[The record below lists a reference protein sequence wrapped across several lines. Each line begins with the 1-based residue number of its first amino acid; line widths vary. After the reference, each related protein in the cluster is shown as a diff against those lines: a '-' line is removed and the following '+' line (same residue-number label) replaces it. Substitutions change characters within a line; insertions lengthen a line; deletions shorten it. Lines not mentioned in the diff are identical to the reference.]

1 MLISQRFVLIFLSKS
16 GANNIENLVAKSVAF
31 AYSFSKETFCC
42 MRKVD
47 SQRKRR
53 VERVK
58 KLVGVL
64 GLGLLLLLAAC
75 NGESNNA
82 DSEEKEGIVVATTG
96 QIADAVK
103 IIGGEHLQVTN
114 LMGPGVDP
122 HLYKATQ
129 SDVSKLD
136 KAEVIFYNGLHL
148 EGQMQDI
155 FNKMAEQKTVTA
167 VAEGIEVSKLLDDEE
182 DSTLHDPH
190 VWFDIELWKEVVE
203 TIGDTLVD
211 EYPEHKEDFE
221 ANKEAY
227 LVELDKLN
235 QYAKKRIEEIP
246 AEQRILVT
254 AHDAFNYFGKS
265 QGFEVTG
272 LQGLST
278 ESEYGV
284 KDVQNM
290 VSFLVQNNIKAIFV
304 ESSVS
309 DKALQAVIEGAKE
322 KGIDV
327 TIGGELFSDA
337 MGAEGTEEG
346 TYIGMYK
353 HNVDTIVNALR

>member
-1 MLISQRFVLIFLSKS
+1 M
-16 GANNIENLVAKSVAF
+16 
-31 AYSFSKETFCC
+31 
-42 MRKVD
+42 
-47 SQRKRR
+47 
-53 VERVK
+53 K
-58 KLVGVL
+58 KLVGIL
-64 GLGLLLLLAAC
+64 GLSFVLAAC
-75 NGESNNA
+75 SGESN
-82 DSEEKEGIVVATTG
+82 DTGSEEKEGIVVATTG

-129 SDVSKLD
+129 SDVKKLD
-136 KAEVIFYNGLHL
+136 EAEVIFYNGLHL
-148 EGQMQDI
+148 EGQMEDI
-155 FNKMAEQKTVTA
+155 FNQMAQNKTVLA
-167 VAEGIEVSKLLDDEE
+167 VAEGLDEGKLLADEE
-182 DSTLHDPH
+182 ESSLHDPH
-190 VWFDIELWKEVVE
+190 VWFDIDLWKEVVE
-203 TIGDTLVD
+203 TIGDTLVE

-221 ANKEAY
+221 ANEKA
-227 LVELDKLN
+227 LLAELDELN
-235 QYAKKRIEEIP
+235 QYAKERIEEVP
-246 AEQRILVT
+246 ASQRILVT
-254 AHDAFNYFGKS
+254 AHDAFNYFGNS

-290 VSFLVQNNIKAIFV
+290 VSFLVDNKIKAIFV

-322 KGIDV
+322 QGADV
-327 TIGGELFSDA
+327 IIGGELFSDA
-337 MGAEGTEEG
+337 MGADGTEEG

-353 HNVDTIVNALR
+353 HNVDTIVDALK

>member
-1 MLISQRFVLIFLSKS
+1 MKKLISVLVLSFV
-16 GANNIENLVAKSVAF
+16 
-31 AYSFSKETFCC
+31 
-42 MRKVD
+42 
-47 SQRKRR
+47 
-53 VERVK
+53 
-58 KLVGVL
+58 
-64 GLGLLLLLAAC
+64 LAAC
-75 NGESNNA
+75 G
-82 DSEEKEGIVVATTG
+82 DSVNEKGSGEKEGIVVATTG
-96 QIADAVK
+96 QIADAVR
-103 IIGGEHLQVTN
+103 IIGGDHIQVTN

-129 SDVSKLD
+129 SDVTKLD

-155 FNKMAEQKTVTA
+155 FDKMAKQKKVVA
-167 VAEGIEVSKLLDDEE
+167 VGETLDKSKLLADEE
-182 DSTLHDPH
+182 DASLHDPH
-190 VWFDIELWKEVVE
+190 VWFDIELWKEVVK
-203 TIGDTLVD
+203 TIGDTLVE

-221 ANKEAY
+221 ANEKELLEDLDELLAY
-227 LVELDKLN
+227 TKN
-235 QYAKKRIEEIP
+235 RISEIP
-246 AEQRILVT
+246 PSQRILVT
-254 AHDAFNYFGKS
+254 AHDAFNYFGES

-290 VSFLVQNNIKAIFV
+290 VSFLVENKIKAIFV

-322 KGIDV
+322 KGADV

-353 HNVDTIVNALR
+353 HNVDTIVDALK

>member
-1 MLISQRFVLIFLSKS
+1 M
-16 GANNIENLVAKSVAF
+16 
-31 AYSFSKETFCC
+31 
-42 MRKVD
+42 
-47 SQRKRR
+47 
-53 VERVK
+53 K
-58 KLVGVL
+58 KLLGVL
-64 GLGLLLLLAAC
+64 LLSFLLLAAC
-75 NGESNNA
+75 SGDGNETGS
-82 DSEEKEGIVVATTG
+82 DEKKGIVVATTG

-103 IIGGEHLQVTN
+103 IIGGDHLQVTN

-129 SDVSKLD
+129 SDVKKLD
-136 KAEVIFYNGLHL
+136 KAEVIIYNGLHL

-155 FNKMAEQKTVTA
+155 FDKMAKQKTVVA
-167 VAEGIEVSKLLDDEE
+167 VGEKLDKRKLLADEG
-182 DSTLHDPH
+182 DSALHDPH
-190 VWFDIELWKEVVE
+190 VWFDIELWKEVVDQ
-203 TIGDTLVD
+203 IGDTLVK

-221 ANKEAY
+221 ANEKA
-227 LVELDKLN
+227 LLADLDELI
-235 QYAKKRIEEIP
+235 QYSKKRIEEIP
-246 AEQRILVT
+246 ASQRILVT
-254 AHDAFNYFGKS
+254 AHDAFNYFGES
-265 QGFEVTG
+265 QGFEVKG

-290 VSFLVQNNIKAIFV
+290 VSFLVDNNIKAIFV

-309 DKALQAVIEGAKE
+309 DKALKAVIEGAKE
-322 KGIDV
+322 KGANV

-353 HNVDTIVNALR
+353 HNVDTIVDALK